1 MALTHIKLYDTA
13 VRVLTRIF
21 GETADLDF
29 LTAFESYYGG
39 SGDFSD
45 EDMGLELMK
54 QMYEAKVSLKAVV
67 IIQFFLYKF
76 AIDMLTI
83 LLLGRRH

>member
-1 MALTHIKLYDTA
+1 MALTHIKLNDMA
-13 VRVLTRIF
+13 VRVLKDIF
-21 GETADLDF
+21 SETADLDF

-39 SGDFSD
+39 LGDFLD
-45 EDMGLELMK
+45 EDIGLELMK
-54 QMYEAKVSLKAVV
+54 QMYEAKVSLKAV
-67 IIQFFLYKF
+67 IIQFFLYEF

>member
-1 MALTHIKLYDTA
+1 LNPYIHYWAFNYIALTHIKLYDTVA
-13 VRVLTRIF
+13 QVLKCIF

-39 SGDFSD
+39 LGDFLD

-54 QMYEAKVSLKAVV
+54 QMYEAKDPVLP
-67 IIQFFLYKF
+67 L
-76 AIDMLTI
+76 
-83 LLLGRRH
+83 